1 MARMNR
7 RERSVFLA
15 VTKERAA
22 CVVAIIM
29 FAFFASVCPSLA
41 RSQQSEISQLFAKY
55 GFKTN
60 IVKPPSGILTHEY
73 LVPAGPYTQLF
84 DWDTYFMGVALS
96 YDGVGEPLENSVKD
110 FLDFTDENYATV
122 GYTPREIATNSP
134 DALPQMCK
142 PFLAQMSLRAS
153 ETLHE
158 YSWLREPSGPTHR
171 SYYQKLADTLAFWEL
186 ARRSPDGLFRWFN
199 GVESG
204 VDNNPAVS
212 DDPADVSEGVDL
224 QCYIYREY
232 LAMAVLAVK
241 IGDDAE
247 SSSYRNKARA
257 LAQLVRRKM
266 WSAQDGMF
274 LNIDARTGKFVR
286 IKTWTNFVPL
296 WAGIATKAQADEMI
310 RAHLLNPR
318 EFWSPNGIRT
328 IAATEPHY
336 NPRSGYWCGPV
347 WVISNYLLMHGLE
360 NYGYKKEAIQLA
372 DETVA
377 LLLRDL
383 RATGGMNENYNPETG
398 APDAAGHFV
407 SWDLLAEHM
416 QDEARS
422 GADPAAL
429 PAK

>member
-1 MARMNR
+1 MHVLAIGAFAFCV
-7 RERSVFLA
+7 SVFCPLA
-15 VTKERAA
+15 
-22 CVVAIIM
+22 
-29 FAFFASVCPSLA
+29 FA
-41 RSQQSEISQLFAKY
+41 QQSEISQLFAKY

-60 IVKPPSGILTHEY
+60 IVKPPSGILTNEY

-96 YDGVGEPLENSVKD
+96 YDGVGEPLEDSVKD
-110 FLDFTDENYATV
+110 FLDFTDENYGTK
-122 GYTPREIATNSP
+122 GYTPREIATNAP

-142 PFLAQMSLRAS
+142 PFLAQMALRAS
-153 ETLHE
+153 ETLHD
-158 YSWLREPSGPTHR
+158 YSWLREPSGPTR
-171 SYYQKLADTLAFWEL
+171 LSYYQKLADTLAFWEL

-212 DDPADVSEGVDL
+212 DDPADISEGVDL

-232 LAMAVLAVK
+232 LAMAILAEK
-241 IGDDAE
+241 TGHDADVAV
-247 SSSYRNKARA
+247 YRRKARD
-257 LAQLVRRKM
+257 LADRVRMKM
-266 WSAQDGMF
+266 WSAGDGMF
-274 LNIDARTGKFVR
+274 LNIDSRTGKFVR

-296 WAGIATKAQADEMI
+296 WADIATKSQADEMI
-310 RAHLLNPR
+310 RPHLLNPR
-318 EFWSPNGIRT
+318 EFWSPNGVRT
-328 IAATEPHY
+328 IAATEPLY
-336 NPRSGYWCGPV
+336 NPRSGYWRGPV
-347 WVISNYLLMHGLE
+347 WVLSNYLLMHGLT